1 MLANHRFVRSEIYA
15 VNLVAGH
22 VAVQPL
28 NVVAQAANRSH
39 GSHRDFT
46 DLCVGE
52 LSDTWCVAFDDEFRH
67 GETVPDKGVLACL
80 MLPRAPGN
88 LQLAIPSRHNV
99 TPKRGAMRRA
109 IRLLAPLG

>member
-67 GETVPDKGVLACL
+67 GETVPNKGVLACL

-88 LQLAIPSRHNV
+88 LQSAIPSRHNV
-99 TPKRGAMRRA
+99 TPKGARYTDPFVV
-109 IRLLAPLG
+109 LAPLG